1 MAFNP
6 PRGGGPDDEDD
17 APAWQ
22 PQRRTSGAAV
32 AQPDPLPD
40 PVAPGLRG
48 KVAVVTGGAT
58 GLGRGICMEFARRG
72 IHVAFCFKELPGRDV
87 SEMALL
93 TETSLLAMGVKVFAA
108 RCDVRDRV
116 DVDRFIARSKEHLG
130 GLHFL
135 VNNAG
140 IGIDGAL
147 WRLTDE
153 AWDDVMDTNVSGAF
167 HCIRAAAPIFRSQ
180 KFGKIVNVSAH
191 QASRPG
197 FGVSNYAASKA
208 ALEGLTKAAAVEL
221 GSAGINVNAVAPG
234 FIRTERMMMLPKDV
248 IDRARRQAV
257 LGRLAEPEDVAKVVA
272 FLCSDDAR
280 HITGQTIVVDGGLSL
295 E

>member
-22 PQRRTSGAAV
+22 PQRRSSGSAV

-72 IHVAFCFKELPGRDV
+72 INVAFCFKELPGRDV

-108 RCDVRDRV
+108 RCDVRDRM

-130 GLHFL
+130 GIHFL

-153 AWDDVMDTNVSGAF
+153 AWKDVMETNVSGAF
-167 HCIRAAAPIFRSQ
+167 HCIRAAAPTTRTMP
-180 KFGKIVNVSAH
+180 
-191 QASRPG
+191 R
-197 FGVSNYAASKA
+197 
-208 ALEGLTKAAAVEL
+208 L
-221 GSAGINVNAVAPG
+221 GSRSGGAPA
-234 FIRTERMMMLPKDV
+234 LPWRRNRSSPSSTPRSV
-248 IDRARRQAV
+248 ARRSWSPGAPPGSAV
-257 LGRLAEPEDVAKVVA
+257 RSAWSSRAAG
-272 FLCSDDAR
+272 
-280 HITGQTIVVDGGLSL
+280 
-295 E
+295 